1 MGECYTIRLLQVN
14 LNKMFNGIRQFGS
27 QGAALAK
34 LALLQRKIA
43 GHKTEIEEGEVKAV
57 VTGDG
62 KLKDLYISG
71 ENMYS
76 AVKVINEAITK
87 AQKYAAEEMKDSMG
101 DLSKVLG
108 NMPKGM

>member
-1 MGECYTIRLLQVN
+1 
-14 LNKMFNGIRQFGS
+14 MFNGIKQFGS

-43 GHKTEIEEGEVKAV
+43 GHKTEIEEGGVKAV

-62 KLKDLYISG
+62 KLKELYIGG
-71 ENMYS
+71 ENMNT

-87 AQKYAAEEMKDSMG
+87 AQKYSAEEMKDSMG
-101 DLSKVLG
+101 DLSKVLA

>member
-1 MGECYTIRLLQVN
+1 
-14 LNKMFNGIRQFGS
+14 MFNGIRQFGS

-34 LALLQRKIA
+34 LAILQRRIA
-43 GHKTEIEEGEVKAV
+43 GHKTEIEDGGVKAV

-62 KLKDLYISG
+62 KLKELYVG
-71 ENMYS
+71 GDNMNS

-101 DLSKVLG
+101 DLSKILG
-108 NMPKGM
+108 NMPKG

>member
-1 MGECYTIRLLQVN
+1 
-14 LNKMFNGIRQFGS
+14 MFNGIRQFGS

-43 GHKTEIEEGEVKAV
+43 GHKTEIEEGDVKAV

-62 KLKDLYISG
+62 KLKELYIAG
-71 ENMYS
+71 ENMNT
-76 AVKVINEAITK
+76 AVKIINEAITK